1 MEQNKK
7 ALIYKNMFLVSTAC
21 GVIGVY
27 LLYKQFSVLGWT
39 FVCVWAVLAI
49 LVRVLIILDKKF
61 TQKERR
67 F

>member
-7 ALIYKNMFLVSTAC
+7 AIIYKNMFLVSTIC

-27 LLYKQFSVLGWT
+27 LLYKQFTVLGWT
-39 FVCVWAVLAI
+39 LVCVWALLAI

-61 TQKERR
+61 TQKQRR